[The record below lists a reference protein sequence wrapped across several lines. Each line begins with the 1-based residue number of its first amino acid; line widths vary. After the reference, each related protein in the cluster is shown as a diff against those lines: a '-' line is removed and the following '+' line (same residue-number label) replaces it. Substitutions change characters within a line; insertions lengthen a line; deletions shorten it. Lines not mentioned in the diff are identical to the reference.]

1 MKQLQGDVDKLQD
14 SEALKRA
21 REMYERARL
30 TSSIRENPRLRAA
43 ADELKRTG
51 GKIGDAVGE
60 AIKSLDESDFM
71 RRMREASSAVANTVS
86 TATEPIR
93 KTEAYKVLADTVLE
107 ALDDSG
113 TAKHAGYE
121 EKEARRLRRQKRL
134 AKAGKSGGIGKART
148 VENPDAGSAMVLHKD
163 SEKREKWDNLK
174 ETNPILRGLV
184 NLRKAYDESENPVIS
199 SVRGVTE
206 SVSSFLFDETEQAQ
220 VTRLLKMMDPSYDP
234 ETFQRELREYI
245 IPEVVDAYLSAD
257 QESLQ
262 MWCGEGTYNVLWA
275 TLDTYLRQGLVSDS
289 KVLDIRQ
296 VDITGGKILENNVP
310 VLIVTCTTQEVLI
323 FRDPKTREIVVGQ
336 EDRVEQCTY
345 GAVITRIPEEMD
357 NEITG
362 GWKVVEVSLC
372 NLECAEH

>member
-345 GAVITRIPEEMD
+345 GAVITRD
-357 NEITG
+357 R
-362 GWKVVEVSLC
+362 KSVV
-372 NLECAEH
+372 